1 MSTESPPPP
10 QSPGRRPF
18 GIIRLTSPVPAAPAA
33 RPAVVPTA
41 GRWYGPRVP
50 LPLLSIEALRGGGG

>member
-1 MSTESPPPP
+1 M
-10 QSPGRRPF
+10 
-18 GIIRLTSPVPAAPAA
+18 TSPVPAAPAA